1 MDRIMDEKFL
11 RESAKNILKSA
22 LKAVDPYNLVFE
34 QIKRK
39 KNKLTFQSGYE
50 LDLGKF
56 NNVYL
61 LGIGKGVAPMARA
74 VSKVLDEKLI
84 SGDIIVKYEH
94 GESVDK
100 TTVHEAGHPIPDENT
115 LIATSIVLNKL
126 KNLSDTD
133 LVFVLLTGGG
143 SALFEKLPD
152 SVNLTDLQVLNEL
165 LLGCGA
171 TIHEINC
178 VRKHISYIKGG
189 QLSRLIYPAK
199 VVTLALSDVV
209 GDDLS
214 VIASGPTTPDE
225 STFAEAVSIIK
236 KYKIENKIPQN
247 IAQVLDDGVE
257 GKTAETPKNN
267 DAIFNS
273 VTNMVIGSNIVSLRA
288 AEEKAKKLG
297 FNTLVLTSMIQGDV
311 KELAKVMEALI
322 REIQQ
327 SNIPVQK
334 PACLLIGGEP
344 TLKVTGKGKGGRNQE
359 FALTVLDKGIE
370 KPYLFLSCGTDGTDG
385 PTNAAGAM
393 VTHATLQKA
402 DLLDLNTKEYLANN
416 DAYNF
421 FSPLRDLIKTGP
433 TRTNVMDIMITL
445 VP

>member
-1 MDRIMDEKFL
+1 MDEKVL
-11 RESAKNILKSA
+11 RESAQNILKSA

-39 KNKLTFQSGYE
+39 KDKLTFQSGFE

-74 VSKVLDEKLI
+74 VSKVLDEKLV

-94 GESVDK
+94 GQTVDK
-100 TTVHEAGHPIPDENT
+100 INVQEAGHPIPDENT
-115 LIATSIVLNKL
+115 LKATSVVLNKL

-152 SVNLTDLQVLNEL
+152 SVSLTDLQILNEL

-189 QLSRLIYPAK
+189 QLARLIYPAK

-225 STFAEAVSIIK
+225 TTFADAISIIK
-236 KYKIENKIPQN
+236 KYNIERKIPQS
-247 IAQVLDDGVE
+247 IAQVLNDGAK
-257 GKTAETPKNN
+257 GITAETPKSN

-273 VTNMVIGSNIVSLRA
+273 VTNMVIGSNIVSLKA

-297 FNTLVLTSMIQGDV
+297 FNTLVLSSMIQGEV
-311 KELAKVMEALI
+311 KELAKVVEALI

-327 SNIPVQK
+327 SNIPVK
-334 PACLLIGGEP
+334 RPACLLIGGEP
-344 TLKVTGKGKGGRNQE
+344 TLKVSGKGKGGRNQE
-359 FALTVLDKGIE
+359 FALQVLDKNIE
-370 KPYLFLSCGTDGTDG
+370 KPYLFLACGTDGTDG
-385 PTNAAGAM
+385 PTDAAGAI
-393 VTHATLQKA
+393 VTHGTLQKA
-402 DLLDLNTKEYLANN
+402 ELLDLNPKEYLKNN

-421 FSPLRDLIKTGP
+421 FGPLRDLIKTGP
-433 TRTNVMDIMITL
+433 TRTNVMDILITL

>member
-1 MDRIMDEKFL
+1 MDENVL
-11 RESAKNILKSA
+11 QESARNILKSA

-39 KNKLTFQSGYE
+39 KNKLFFQSGFE
-50 LDLGKF
+50 LDLDKF
-56 NNVYL
+56 SNVYL
-61 LGIGKGVAPMARA
+61 LGVGKGVAPMARA
-74 VSKVLDEKLI
+74 VSKVLKENLV

-94 GESVDK
+94 GESVEK
-100 TTVHEAGHPIPDENT
+100 INVHEAGHPIPDENT
-115 LIATSIVLNKL
+115 LKASSTVLGKL
-126 KNLSDTD
+126 KNLNDND
-133 LVFVLLTGGG
+133 LVFVLLSGGG

-152 SVNLTDLQVLNEL
+152 SVSLIDLQVLNEL

-189 QLSRLIYPAK
+189 QLARIIYPAK
-199 VVTLALSDVV
+199 IVTLALSDVV

-225 STFAEAVSIIK
+225 STFAEAISIIR
-236 KYKIENKIPQN
+236 KYNIERKIPQS
-247 IAQVLDDGVE
+247 IAQVLNDGAKGE
-257 GKTAETPKNN
+257 TAETPKNN

-273 VTNMVIGSNIVSLRA
+273 VTNMVIGSNIVSLKA

-311 KELAKVMEALI
+311 NELSKVVEALI

-327 SNIPVQK
+327 SNIPVKK

-359 FALTVLDKGIE
+359 FALQVLDKNID
-370 KPYLFLSCGTDGTDG
+370 KPYLFMSCGTDGTDG
-385 PTNAAGAM
+385 PTDAAGAII
-393 VTHATLQKA
+393 THGTMQKA
-402 DLLDLNTKEYLANN
+402 ELLELNPKVYLKNN

-421 FSPLRDLIKTGP
+421 FGPLRDLIKTGP
-433 TRTNVMDIMITL
+433 TRTNVMDIMIAL
-445 VP
+445 VPE

>member
-1 MDRIMDEKFL
+1 MNDKSL
-11 RESAKNILKSA
+11 HESAQHILKSA
-22 LKAVDPYNLVFE
+22 LKAVDPYNLIFE

-39 KNKLTFQSGYE
+39 KNKLIFKSGYTVD
-50 LDLGKF
+50 LDKF
-56 NNVYL
+56 QNVFL

-74 VSKVLDEKLI
+74 ISKVLDDKLI
-84 SGDIIVKYEH
+84 AGDIIVKYEH
-94 GESVDK
+94 GQSVDK
-100 TTVHEAGHPIPDENT
+100 IAVHEAGHPIPDENT
-115 LIATSIVLNKL
+115 LKSTSLVLNKL
-126 KNLSDTD
+126 KKLSDTD

-152 SVNLTDLQVLNEL
+152 TVYLKDLQVLNEI

-171 TIHEINC
+171 SIHEINC
-178 VRKHISYIKGG
+178 IRKHISDIKGG
-189 QLSRLIYPAK
+189 QLARHIYPAK
-199 VVTLALSDVV
+199 IITLALSDVV

-225 STFAEAVSIIK
+225 STFEEALSIIK
-236 KYKIENKIPQN
+236 KYKIENKIPCN
-247 IAQVLDDGVE
+247 ILDILNDGFE
-257 GKTAETPKNN
+257 GKTAETPKSN

-273 VTNMVIGSNIVSLRA
+273 VINMVIGSNIISLKA

-297 FNTLVLTSMIQGDV
+297 FNTLILTSMLQGEV
-311 KELAKVMEALI
+311 KELSKVIEALI

-327 SNIPVQK
+327 SNIPVEK

-344 TLKVTGKGKGGRNQE
+344 TVKVTGKGKGGRNQE
-359 FALTVLDKGIE
+359 LVLSVLNKNIE

-385 PTNAAGAM
+385 PTDAAGAII
-393 VTHATLQKA
+393 THATFQKA
-402 DLLDLNTKEYLANN
+402 EILDLNPKEYLENN

-433 TRTNVMDIMITL
+433 TRTNVMDIMVALI
-445 VP
+445 P

>member
-1 MDRIMDEKFL
+1 MEERDL
-11 RESAKNILKSA
+11 RESAQTILKTA

-34 QIKRK
+34 QIKRIK
-39 KNKLTFQSGYE
+39 DKLIFKSGFE
-50 LDLGKF
+50 LDLSKYK
-56 NNVYL
+56 NVYL

-74 VSKVLDEKLI
+74 VSKILGENFT

-94 GESVDK
+94 GEPVEK
-100 TTVHEAGHPIPDENT
+100 ITVHEAGHPIPDENT
-115 LIATSIVLNKL
+115 LKASSTVLKKI
-126 KNLSDTD
+126 KNLNDTD
-133 LVFVLLTGGG
+133 LVLVLITGGG

-152 SVNLTDLQVLNEL
+152 SVSLTDLQILNEL
-165 LLGCGA
+165 LLSCGA

-189 QLSRLIYPAK
+189 QLAQVIYPAK

-225 STFAEAVSIIK
+225 STFKEAMSIIK
-236 KYKIENKIPQN
+236 KYQISHKIPQS
-247 IAQVLDDGVE
+247 IVHVLNDGIV
-257 GKTAETPKNN
+257 GQTAETPKSN

-273 VTNMVIGSNIVSLRA
+273 VTNMVIGSNIVSLKA

-297 FNTLVLTSMIQGDV
+297 FNTLILTSMIQGEV
-311 KELAKVMEALI
+311 KELSIVIEALI
-322 REIQQ
+322 KEIQQ
-327 SNIPVQK
+327 SDIPVKK

-344 TLKVTGKGKGGRNQE
+344 TIKLTGKGKGGRNQE
-359 FALTVLDKGIE
+359 LALQVLDKNIK

-385 PTNAAGAM
+385 PTDAAGAI
-393 VTHATLQKA
+393 VTNGTIQEAE
-402 DLLDLNTKEYLANN
+402 LLDLNYKEYLANN

-421 FSPLRDLIKTGP
+421 FSPLRELIKIGP
-433 TRTNVMDIMITL
+433 TRTNVMDIMIAL

>member
-1 MDRIMDEKFL
+1 MDEKLL
-11 RESAKNILKSA
+11 RESAQNILKSA

-50 LDLGKF
+50 LDLDKF

-74 VSKVLDEKLI
+74 VSKVLDDKLI

-94 GESVDK
+94 GQSVNK
-100 TTVHEAGHPIPDENT
+100 IAVHEAGHPIPDENT
-115 LIATSIVLNKL
+115 LKATSLVLSKL

-152 SVNLTDLQVLNEL
+152 TVNLNDLQTLNET
-165 LLGCGA
+165 LLGSGA

-178 VRKHISYIKGG
+178 IRKHISYIKGG
-189 QLSRLIYPAK
+189 QLARLIYPAK
-199 VVTLALSDVV
+199 VVTLVLSDVV

-225 STFAEAVSIIK
+225 STFAEAIEIIK
-236 KYKIENKIPQN
+236 KYKIKNKTPQS
-247 IAQVLDDGVE
+247 ILEVLNDGVD
-257 GKTAETPKNN
+257 GKIAETPKSN
-267 DAIFNS
+267 DSIFNS
-273 VTNMVIGSNIVSLRA
+273 VTNMVIGSNIVSLKA
-288 AEEKAKKLG
+288 AEDKATKLG
-297 FNTLVLTSMIQGDV
+297 FNTLVLTSMIQGEV
-311 KELAKVMEALI
+311 KELAKVIEALI

-327 SNIPVQK
+327 SDIPIEK

-359 FALTVLDKGIE
+359 FALTVLNKGIE
-370 KPYLFLSCGTDGTDG
+370 RPYLFLSCGTDGTDG
-385 PTNAAGAM
+385 PTDAAGAI
-393 VTHATLQKA
+393 VTHNTLQKSE
-402 DLLDLNTKEYLANN
+402 LLNLNTKEYLANN

>member
-1 MDRIMDEKFL
+1 MDEKFL
-11 RESAKNILKSA
+11 RESAQNILKSA
-22 LKAVDPYNLVFE
+22 LKAVDPYNLIFE

-39 KNKLTFQSGYE
+39 KNKLTFESGYTID
-50 LDLGKF
+50 LDKYQNIF
-56 NNVYL
+56 L

-74 VSKVLDEKLI
+74 VSKLLDNNLV

-94 GESVDK
+94 GQSVEK
-100 TTVHEAGHPIPDENT
+100 IAVHEAGHPIPDENT
-115 LIATSIVLNKL
+115 LKSTSIVLEKL
-126 KNLSDTD
+126 KNLGDTD

-152 SVNLTDLQVLNEL
+152 TVSLKDLQIANQIL
-165 LLGCGA
+165 LVSGA
-171 TIHEINC
+171 SIHEINC
-178 VRKHISYIKGG
+178 IRKHISYIKGG
-189 QLSRLIYPAK
+189 QLARHIYPAK
-199 VVTLALSDVV
+199 IVTLALSDVV

-225 STFAEAVSIIK
+225 STFGDALSIIK
-236 KYKIENKIPQN
+236 KYQIENKIPVN
-247 IAQVLDDGVE
+247 ILDVLKDGHE
-257 GKTAETPKNN
+257 GKIAETPKSN

-273 VTNMVIGSNIVSLRA
+273 VTNMVIGSNIISLKA

-297 FNTLVLTSMIQGDV
+297 FKTLILTSMLQGEV
-311 KELAKVMEALI
+311 KELAKVFEALI

-327 SNIPVQK
+327 SNIPIEK

-344 TLKVTGKGKGGRNQE
+344 TLKVKGKGKGGRNQE
-359 FALTVLDKGIE
+359 LVLSVLNKSIE

-385 PTNAAGAM
+385 PTDAAGAI
-393 VTHATLQKA
+393 VTHASLQKA
-402 DLLDLNTKEYLANN
+402 EILDLDVKEYLSNN